1 MSGAVFFFGD
11 WQVDPKANS
20 LRLGQR
26 VKQIEPKAMDVL
38 LALCEAKGD
47 VVTSE
52 DLLSR
57 CWPNAET
64 GDNPLHK
71 TITQL
76 RAALGDKASSPN
88 FIETIRKRGYRALA
102 EVRFPVG
109 SEQQVEEAPWQGGS
123 PFPGLRAYSS
133 DYAQVFFG
141 RSQQIATLME
151 RISQQLRFGRGFCL
165 VLGPSG
171 SGKSSLI
178 NAGILANLASP
189 QGYNGV
195 GLPTYTSLDLADVT
209 QGRLLLDL
217 ACALLDWELGDAP
230 LFDNESAET
239 LAEKLQDAPQA
250 LAQSLKEKL
259 PKTGYATPRFGLFI
273 DRLEVALSSPLF
285 SPDERSHFIA
295 LLETLALSGAVL
307 VLGAC
312 RNDFYPQLMSFESL
326 RAGKGNGA
334 HFDLGGPSRAELLQ
348 MIRLPAQA
356 AGLNWETDPNT
367 AQPLDEMLCVETA
380 RNPDALPMLQYMLE
394 QLYLRRGSDGTLKV
408 SVYQSLG
415 GIEGAIGKAAEDA
428 MAQLSLAQQQ
438 ALPRVLSMLVTLRED
453 EESVTSRSAR
463 WADLSH
469 EDEKALVQAMVD
481 KRLFVSHLQHG
492 EASFS
497 IAHEALLRRWPRATD
512 WINAHQDSLAQK
524 ARLYYQSQRWLHEGK
539 ASAYLLALGKPLD
552 EARQLA
558 ANPLFTLSD
567 DEANFVRAS
576 RRRASW
582 RHTLRNGTVMLLCLL
597 TLTAVTLSVKSN
609 QAEKRATEQRLAAEN
624 LLGYMVGQFADKL
637 RGIGRMD
644 LLDGISS
651 KALDYFKS
659 VSGSDEDHIG
669 FDGRFQHG
677 QTLEAIGEV
686 AYSRGKTDE
695 AKNALLAAQ
704 KELLPLLKQ
713 QPDNLELLKSLG
725 ANAFWLGQMRYD
737 QADWS
742 GAEKWFSQYLTY
754 SQAMYD
760 KNPNDSDAQIELS
773 YAFSSIGSIEM
784 KTHNYLDAIKNFK
797 ISISLKELVLIKN
810 KNMKL
815 LSDIINTRSWLASA
829 INSTGRI
836 RESISIYKENR
847 RDFIG
852 SELENNA
859 YALTKISY
867 NLEKMSLTTSNFDPD
882 EAESLINEA
891 LAYIRKAISL
901 DKENIEWIQDE
912 FRYEIEKISYAS
924 QSKKSE
930 LTLEKIIA
938 LTSRLEEKN
947 NVYDKDFSERMK
959 PRIYYI
965 TSEYYT
971 QENKKEKA
979 IYFIDKAIKNEK
991 KLKSKY
997 SDSSFHSAELA
1008 KSYLKKAM
1016 LFKSN
1021 NHEYKY
1027 ECENAK
1033 DILTPIF
1040 EIDKSAYILFPY
1052 ASAMSCLN
1060 SLNADKHLTHFLE
1073 INKINPQAFN
1083 EEWR

>member
-76 RAALGDKASSPN
+76 RAALGDKASSPS

-217 ACALLDWELGDAP
+217 ACALLDWELGEAP

-239 LAEKLQDAPQA
+239 LAEKLQNAPQA

-334 HFDLGGPSRAELLQ
+334 HFDLGAPSRAELLQ

-428 MAQLSLAQQQ
+428 MAQLSPAQQQ

-567 DEANFVRAS
+567 DEASFVRAS

-713 QPDNLELLKSLG
+713 QPDNLELLKTLG
-725 ANAFWLGQMRYD
+725 ANAYWLGQMRYD
-737 QADWS
+737 LADWP

-754 SQAMYD
+754 SQAMYEKAPQD
-760 KNPNDSDAQIELS
+760 GNALMELS
-773 YAFSSIGSIEM
+773 YALNSLGSVQMKQQHFS
-784 KTHNYLDAIKNFK
+784 DARENFERSL
-797 ISISLKELVLIKN
+797 ILKEQALKQDPNNVQRMADVVN
-810 KNMKL
+810 A
-815 LSDIINTRSWLASA
+815 RSWLASA
-829 INSTGRI
+829 ASADGEVKEALSIYEKNRREFDPNLFKQNSYMLHRLNAALQQHAYLLYITGSYNT
-836 RESISIYKENR
+836 SISVIKEAEDATRIALRNDEKNSKSIIR
-847 RDFIG
+847 NISTRLSLVQFCM
-852 SELENNA
+852 NA
-859 YALTKISY
+859 DCEDTK
-867 NLEKMSLTTSNFDPD
+867 SLIKSLGQDLD
-882 EAESLINEA
+882 EAKGKIGKLDSDELLALYYRISSFYSESDEDKSRLLDRSISLYSEIIKEKKA
-891 LAYIRKAISL
+891 DLYLSSGLANSYLKASLLNNSQKKIEYCRKAFNL
-901 DKENIEWIQDE
+901 
-912 FRYEIEKISYAS
+912 
-924 QSKKSE
+924 
-930 LTLEKIIA
+930 
-938 LTSRLEEKN
+938 
-947 NVYDKDFSERMK
+947 VK
-959 PRIYYI
+959 PL
-965 TSEYYT
+965 
-971 QENKKEKA
+971 
-979 IYFIDKAIKNEK
+979 AIKNKEPYIQVP
-991 KLKSKY
+991 LAQAL
-997 SDSSFHSAELA
+997 DCLGEL
-1008 KSYLKKAM
+1008 SI
-1016 LFKSN
+1016 N
-1021 NHEYKY
+1021 
-1027 ECENAK
+1027 K
-1033 DILTPIF
+1033 DILSLLKKEGIPK
-1040 EIDKSAYILFPY
+1040 EIY
-1052 ASAMSCLN
+1052 
-1060 SLNADKHLTHFLE
+1060 TLE
-1073 INKINPQAFN
+1073 
-1083 EEWR
+1083 RR

>member
-1 MSGAVFFFGD
+1 
-11 WQVDPKANS
+11 
-20 LRLGQR
+20 
-26 VKQIEPKAMDVL
+26 
-38 LALCEAKGD
+38 
-47 VVTSE
+47 
-52 DLLSR
+52 
-57 CWPNAET
+57 
-64 GDNPLHK
+64 
-71 TITQL
+71 
-76 RAALGDKASSPN
+76 
-88 FIETIRKRGYRALA
+88 
-102 EVRFPVG
+102 
-109 SEQQVEEAPWQGGS
+109 
-123 PFPGLRAYSS
+123 
-133 DYAQVFFG
+133 
-141 RSQQIATLME
+141 ME

-239 LAEKLQDAPQA
+239 LAEKLQNAPQA

-285 SPDERSHFIA
+285 SHDERSHFIA

-334 HFDLGGPSRAELLQ
+334 HFDLGAPSRAELLQ

-428 MAQLSLAQQQ
+428 MAQLSPAQQQ

-567 DEANFVRAS
+567 DEASFVRAS

-725 ANAFWLGQMRYD
+725 ANAYWLGQMRYD
-737 QADWS
+737 QADWE
-742 GAEKWFSQYLTY
+742 GAKNWFGEYLKFSQ
-754 SQAMYD
+754 SMFNFEPDNINAKM
-760 KNPNDSDAQIELS
+760 ELS
-773 YAFSSIGSIEM
+773 YALSSLGSVYVREYKFKNAADKFS
-784 KTHNYLDAIKNFK
+784 H
-797 ISISLKELVLIKN
+797 SLKIKKDALKNNEQNIQLIA
-810 KNMKL
+810 
-815 LSDIINTRSWLASA
+815 DIIDTSSWLATTQSSEGSTEEA
-829 INSTGRI
+829 IATLRRNNLLFKNFDFND
-836 RESISIYKENR
+836 SIY
-847 RDFIG
+847 
-852 SELENNA
+852 
-859 YALTKISY
+859 ALRKTSY
-867 NLEKMSLTTSNFDPD
+867 NHEQLAILLSFKNDKSSLS
-882 EAESLINEA
+882 
-891 LAYIRKAISL
+891 
-901 DKENIEWIQDE
+901 
-912 FRYEIEKISYAS
+912 EIEKSINLIRLALIKDNQNIETKKDLARNLIVKAEIIYRLKIPFSQKKIEELKYKIKSMENEFDKFTLSNINARLLLLSYDIKNENKNKKGAYQDLFLAEKTYES
-924 QSKKSE
+924 LEKSHKESNFIKLQIAKINLKKSE
-930 LTLEKIIA
+930 ANVSAKNKMSHDYFCEKSFSTLSELFK
-938 LTSRLEEKN
+938 K
-947 NVYDKDFSERMK
+947 DKSPE
-959 PRIYYI
+959 I
-965 TSEYYT
+965 TFYFNKASNCNT
-971 QENKKEKA
+971 KKE
-979 IYFIDKAIKNEK
+979 
-991 KLKSKY
+991 
-997 SDSSFHSAELA
+997 
-1008 KSYLKKAM
+1008 
-1016 LFKSN
+1016 
-1021 NHEYKY
+1021 
-1027 ECENAK
+1027 
-1033 DILTPIF
+1033 
-1040 EIDKSAYILFPY
+1040 
-1052 ASAMSCLN
+1052 
-1060 SLNADKHLTHFLE
+1060 
-1073 INKINPQAFN
+1073 
-1083 EEWR
+1083 

>member
-76 RAALGDKASSPN
+76 RAALGDKASSPR

-239 LAEKLQDAPQA
+239 LAEKLQSAPQA

-285 SPDERSHFIA
+285 SHDERSHFIA

-334 HFDLGGPSRAELLQ
+334 HFDLGAPSRAELLQ

-567 DEANFVRAS
+567 DETSFVRAS

-737 QADWS
+737 LADWP

-754 SQAMYD
+754 SQAMYEKAPQD
-760 KNPNDSDAQIELS
+760 GNALMELS
-773 YAFSSIGSIEM
+773 YALNSLGSVQMKQQNFSEARQHFERS
-784 KTHNYLDAIKNFK
+784 LA
-797 ISISLKELVLIKN
+797 LKEKALKQDPTNVQRMADVVN
-810 KNMKL
+810 A
-815 LSDIINTRSWLASA
+815 RSWLASA
-829 INSTGRI
+829 AS
-836 RESISIYKENR
+836 
-847 RDFIG
+847 
-852 SELENNA
+852 
-859 YALTKISY
+859 
-867 NLEKMSLTTSNFDPD
+867 
-882 EAESLINEA
+882 AEGN
-891 LAYIRKAISL
+891 IRKAINQFERIQNEFNYSDFLQNGYMLRRLAAALQTQASL
-901 DKENIEWIQDE
+901 LYWVGD
-912 FRYEIEKISYAS
+912 S
-924 QSKKSE
+924 
-930 LTLEKIIA
+930 
-938 LTSRLEEKN
+938 
-947 NVYDKDFSERMK
+947 
-959 PRIYYI
+959 
-965 TSEYYT
+965 
-971 QENKKEKA
+971 
-979 IYFIDKAIKNEK
+979 DKAIKTM
-991 KLKSKY
+991 KY
-997 SDSSFHSAELA
+997 SLAATEAALSQDKNNKTWIAINLSVRIRLLELCIDYQCKDNIDSEDS
-1008 KSYLKKAM
+1008 LKIAI
-1016 LFKSN
+1016 
-1021 NHEYKY
+1021 
-1027 ECENAK
+1027 ENAK
-1033 DILTPIF
+1033 GVIDEKRSEELTSIF
-1040 EIDKSAYILFPY
+1040 YKTKALDGTVEKRLSNIESAIALYTLINKKDPSNIDVISDLANSLTIRGNI
-1052 ASAMSCLN
+1052 LN
-1060 SLNADKHLTHFLE
+1060 SLKGNEGIPDCQKASSLISKWVKSNKKPIVLVAFAKALDCQKKLAEHPELLE
-1073 INKINPQAFN
+1073 KLS
-1083 EEWR
+1083 EEGVPKNRYIVKRR

>member
-76 RAALGDKASSPN
+76 RAALGDKASSPR

-239 LAEKLQDAPQA
+239 LAEKLQSAPQA

-334 HFDLGGPSRAELLQ
+334 HFDLGAPSRAELLQ

-356 AGLNWETDPNT
+356 AGLSWETDPNS

-567 DEANFVRAS
+567 DEASFVRAS

-624 LLGYMVGQFADKL
+624 LLGYMMGQFADKL

-713 QPDNLELLKSLG
+713 QPDNLDLLKSLG

-737 QADWS
+737 LADWP

-760 KNPNDSDAQIELS
+760 KNPNDSDAQMELS
-773 YAFSSIGSIEM
+773 YALNSLGSIKM
-784 KTHNYLDAIKNFK
+784 NNRDYKDAENLFTR
-797 ISISLKELVLIKN
+797 SLKIKEQ
-810 KNMKL
+810 L
-815 LSDIINTRSWLASA
+815 LKIDNDQTLHADIIDTRSWIAKAENLLGNTA
-829 INSTGRI
+829 NSI
-836 RESISIYKENR
+836 LI
-847 RDFIG
+847 
-852 SELENNA
+852 
-859 YALTKISY
+859 
-867 NLEKMSLTTSNFDPD
+867 LEK
-882 EAESLINEA
+882 
-891 LAYIRKAISL
+891 
-901 DKENIEWIQDE
+901 NI
-912 FRYEIEKISYAS
+912 K
-924 QSKKSE
+924 
-930 LTLEKIIA
+930 LEKDKSS
-938 LTSRLEEKN
+938 TQNGYFLE
-947 NVYDKDFSERMK
+947 
-959 PRIYYI
+959 RIYSSSKQLGEIYLLLGN
-965 TSEYYT
+965 YA
-971 QENKKEKA
+971 KAKEC
-979 IYFIDKAIKNEK
+979 FS
-991 KLKSKY
+991 KS
-997 SDSSFHSAELA
+997 
-1008 KSYLKKAM
+1008 
-1016 LFKSN
+1016 
-1021 NHEYKY
+1021 
-1027 ECENAK
+1027 
-1033 DILTPIF
+1033 
-1040 EIDKSAYILFPY
+1040 
-1052 ASAMSCLN
+1052 
-1060 SLNADKHLTHFLE
+1060 LE
-1073 INKINPQAFN
+1073 INNLLIKIDNKNSIWKKDHQITSILIDLSDYFQNKKKEDDILIKKINKLPENESKIIFHGLYHLASYQKTGREELIKKAIEELDILNSRHPSDLDIFYLIKARILHSKLLIKQNKVDTSKVECTKALQSLNKVMVDNKSLAFKKMK
-1083 EEWR
+1083 EELSYCINQQQ